1 MSNSIYQQTE
11 RNLAALKM
19 HQMKIHLEEV
29 ANTVGNDNLSFTE
42 GLLKLTNYELDFK
55 ENSAAQSTRRPSPL

>member
-29 ANTVGNDNLSFTE
+29 ANTVGNDNLSSYNIFVSKILA
-42 GLLKLTNYELDFK
+42 LLKQIFLIRI
-55 ENSAAQSTRRPSPL
+55 S

>member
-29 ANTVGNDNLSFTE
+29 AEHNPRG
-42 GLLKLTNYELDFK
+42 GL
-55 ENSAAQSTRRPSPL
+55 PLYKDTGGL

>member
-29 ANTVGNDNLSFTE
+29 IKA
-42 GLLKLTNYELDFK
+42 GL
-55 ENSAAQSTRRPSPL
+55 

>member
-55 ENSAAQSTRRPSPL
+55 EN